1 VQRGQGRGL
10 PPAGGN
16 RGAPRGQRGAR
27 GEQRGEPPK
36 LEPDDGLVTAY
47 ITVTD
52 RNQRAVPGL
61 TRANFEVL
69 EDDVEQKIEAFSV
82 ESGPTSVGFIVGGD
96 PTEFRGIAPAFL
108 KATPWDDE
116 YFVLVDDGHPRG
128 GTVIQG
134 FTTDIQKVPKIFLKG
149 GVTADAVYV
158 GLDYLKESANRRR
171 LLLLFG
177 GSLSAEGSTSG
188 GLNPDYVVRMATRE
202 GVQVYSIL
210 TDNGDGTTFDDA
222 GTSDIA
228 PLTGGRGYIT
238 TAFAGTLETIAEEIS
253 RGIGVQYFIGYRTTN
268 PAKDGK
274 WRGIKVRLVDAP
286 EDSGKLSVRT
296 RSGYY
301 ADKEKKSKG

>member
-1 VQRGQGRGL
+1 M
-10 PPAGGN
+10 
-16 RGAPRGQRGAR
+16 
-27 GEQRGEPPK
+27 
-36 LEPDDGLVTAY
+36 
-47 ITVTD
+47 
-52 RNQRAVPGL
+52 PGL

-69 EDDVEQKIEAFSV
+69 EDGVEQKIEAFSV

-108 KATPWDDE
+108 KATPWEDE
-116 YFVLVDDGHPRG
+116 YFVLVDDGRPPG
-128 GTVIQG
+128 GTVIQS

-149 GVTADAVYV
+149 GVTADSVYV
-158 GLDYLKESANRRR
+158 GLDYLKESANRRK

-177 GSLSAEGSTSG
+177 GSLSADGSPYT

-210 TDNGDGTTFDDA
+210 TDNGDGITFDDA

-238 TAFAGTLETIAEEIS
+238 SAAAGTLESIAGEIS
-253 RGIGVQYFIGYRTTN
+253 RGVGVQYFVGYRTTN

-274 WRGIKVRLVDAP
+274 WRSIKVRLVNPPD
-286 EDSGKLSVRT
+286 DSGKLSVWA

-301 ADKEKKSKG
+301 ADKEKKPKG